1 MAFLNQKSLAAVA
14 QRVPEAGM
22 LTRVTASTRVD
33 AATSLSPWPTFGY
46 SFFVMEMP
54 KYFVSPYTGG
64 TP

>member
-1 MAFLNQKSLAAVA
+1 
-14 QRVPEAGM
+14 M
-22 LTRVTASTRVD
+22 LTWVTASTRVD

-54 KYFVSPYTGG
+54 KYFVIPYTGG